1 VRAYALVTADAAS
14 EAVDVFLRRADA
26 ETPLAAVLRDEPE
39 SRDLL
44 SVVEIELD
52 EHDMSPT

>member
-1 VRAYALVTADAAS
+1 VRAYALDTADAAS

-26 ETPLAAVLRDEPE
+26 EAALAAVLRDEPE

-44 SVVEIELD
+44 GVVEIELD
-52 EHDMSPT
+52 ERDVSPN

>member
-1 VRAYALVTADAAS
+1 VRAYALDTADVDD
-14 EAVDVFLRRADA
+14 EAVDVFLRQEDA
-26 ETPLAAVLRDEPE
+26 EPALAYLLCDEPE

-52 EHDMSPT
+52 ERDVSPN